1 MSSWSH
7 WLGVRLQMSDGCCC
21 EFMLLFSEFISLT
34 DYFIMTEPLP
44 ILLLTCFY
52 YELKG
57 GESVLPLL
65 GIIWQYLM
73 HMRYDWKK
81 GVILILL
88 TQMDSLTQNCGGS
101 LIRTFSLGPT
111 DTKLDPFR
119 CFFLMAEGEILISID
134 TDGFLDPKLWGG
146 R

>member
-1 MSSWSH
+1 MN
-7 WLGVRLQMSDGCCC
+7 
-21 EFMLLFSEFISLT
+21 F
-34 DYFIMTEPLP
+34 
-44 ILLLTCFY
+44 
-52 YELKG
+52 KG

-101 LIRTFSLGPT
+101 LIHTFSLGPT
-111 DTKLDPFR
+111 DTKLDPFW
-119 CFFLMAEGEILISID
+119 CMFLMAAGEILISID
-134 TDGFLDPKLWGG
+134 TDGFLDPKLWGMVNSHFFSRTSTDG
-146 R
+146 PS

>member
-1 MSSWSH
+1 
-7 WLGVRLQMSDGCCC
+7 MSDGCCC

-34 DYFIMTEPLP
+34 DFLMTEPLP

-81 GVILILL
+81 KRLAPIVPIVSDYFLFIYDI
-88 TQMDSLTQNCGGS
+88 T
-101 LIRTFSLGPT
+101 IR
-111 DTKLDPFR
+111 
-119 CFFLMAEGEILISID
+119 ISTSI
-134 TDGFLDPKLWGG
+134 
-146 R
+146 